1 MVMAVL
7 EALTGLLRTCGNLT
21 LQPPGRLSDLCSM
34 LKAVLQKKV
43 SREWGWAPEG
53 CIGSGFK
60 SSAYL
65 ATTVERRR
73 QGSPSSAE
81 YVFHRQPVR
90 TLRRTTMKMMTR

>member
-7 EALTGLLRTCGNLT
+7 EALTGPLRTCGNLT
-21 LQPPGRLSDLCSM
+21 LQPPGRLGDLCGV

-43 SREWGWAPEG
+43 SGGGVRPQKAAL
-53 CIGSGFK
+53 
-60 SSAYL
+60 SSAHP
-65 ATTVERRR
+65 ATTVERT

-90 TLRRTTMKMMTR
+90 TLMRTMTRMMTR